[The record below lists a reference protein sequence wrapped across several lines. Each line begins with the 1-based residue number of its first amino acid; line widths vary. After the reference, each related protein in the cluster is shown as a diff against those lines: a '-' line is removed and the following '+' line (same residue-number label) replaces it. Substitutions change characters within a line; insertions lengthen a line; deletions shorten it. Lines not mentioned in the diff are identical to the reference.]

1 MFNSLPSQIK
11 DLSHNG
17 NQFKHAL
24 KNSCTFIHFIPWM
37 NILAV
42 TGFKLL
48 TIVQLFFYVLNF
60 YLDTILYSQCTN
72 LCLLCSDVVNYFLG
86 HKYCIF

>member
-1 MFNSLPSQIK
+1 
-11 DLSHNG
+11 
-17 NQFKHAL
+17 
-24 KNSCTFIHFIPWM
+24 M

-60 YLDTILYSQCTN
+60 CLDTILYSQCTN

-86 HKYCIF
+86 HKYCIFLNWCCNVITCYTNINYVMVKPQFTRPSN